1 MGINLR
7 YLTDQGR
14 SFVPGDGCNRSGDQ
28 QEARKTCIPGR
39 LIIKL
44 ATAGAILVALL
55 LLCGRRKAPR
65 FKQQAA
71 SNKLQ
76 APSFKRQAVDM
87 KENIGYKIVNKGE
100 RNI

>member
-1 MGINLR
+1 VR
-7 YLTDQGR
+7 APQG
-14 SFVPGDGCNRSGDQ
+14 
-28 QEARKTCIPGR
+28 
-39 LIIKL
+39 
-44 ATAGAILVALL
+44 ATL
-55 LLCGRRKAPR
+55 
-65 FKQQAA
+65 QAA